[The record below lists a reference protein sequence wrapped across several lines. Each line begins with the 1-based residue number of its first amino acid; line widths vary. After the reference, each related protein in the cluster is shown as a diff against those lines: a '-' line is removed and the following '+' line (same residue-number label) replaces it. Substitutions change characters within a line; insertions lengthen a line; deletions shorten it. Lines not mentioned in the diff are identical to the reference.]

1 MDTSRLLTLLK
12 EHAATGEYLSG
23 EDLSKLLKISRT
35 AVWKQINKLRE
46 EGYEFDAVSRRGY
59 RLLHAP
65 DLMTAERLERY
76 LQTKLYGRKL
86 QLLSVTSSTQIVAKE
101 LAEEGEPEGT
111 LVFAEQQT
119 VGRGR
124 QGRSWH
130 SPAGKGIWMSLVLR
144 PELPLRSAPQLTLMT
159 AVAVCLAIR
168 KVTGVEAGIK
178 WPNDLLAGG
187 KKICGILLESAGEDT
202 RMKYCIAGI
211 GIDVNLEQ
219 EDLPEHLQGV
229 ATSLKLAAGQTQD
242 RAELAA
248 EVLLRMEQLMELYQA
263 EGFQPIRLLWED
275 MSVTLGRGVSV
286 AGHQGMNTGRAVALD
301 DSGGLV
307 ILDESGALATIFSGE
322 LELD

>member
-1 MDTSRLLTLLK
+1 MK
-12 EHAATGEYLSG
+12 EQASTGEYLSG
-23 EDLSKLLKISRT
+23 EELSKLLKISRT
-35 AVWKQINKLRE
+35 AVWKQINKLRD
-46 EGYEFDAVSRRGY
+46 EGYEFDAVTRRGY

-65 DLMTAERLERY
+65 DLMTAERMERY

-86 QLLSVTSSTQIVAKE
+86 QLLSVTSSTQVVAKQ
-101 LAEEGEPEGT
+101 LAEEGELEGT
-111 LVFAEQQT
+111 VVFAEQQT
-119 VGRGR
+119 GGRGR

-159 AVAVCLAIR
+159 AVAVCQAIR

-178 WPNDLLAGG
+178 WPNDLLVGG
-187 KKICGILLESAGEDT
+187 KKVCGILLESAGEDT

-219 EDLPEHLQGV
+219 EDLPEHLRGI
-229 ATSLKLAAGQTQD
+229 ATSLKLASGQTQD

-248 EVLLRMEQLMELYQA
+248 EVLLRMEQLMELYQS
-263 EGFQPIRLLWED
+263 EGFRPIKLLWED
-275 MSVTLGRGVSV
+275 MSVTIERSVSV
-286 AGHQGMNTGRAVALD
+286 AGHLGMITGKAVALD

-307 ILDESGALATIFSGE
+307 LLDESGVLTTIFSGE